1 MTLVIRVNV
10 ISFLVKINIAKFP
23 SNYQSEL
30 EMKAIQKL
38 ILPLLIL
45 VVIAIVY
52 VVYFS
57 PDEGL
62 GSFADFDTNNSAVKD
77 IKVQVLPDRGINS
90 NPGGGANFYTVD
102 KSGTVVLVQADHV
115 PSGIESARTVVLRGH
130 LNKEN
135 FHAHD
140 VLLD

>member
-1 MTLVIRVNV
+1 
-10 ISFLVKINIAKFP
+10 
-23 SNYQSEL
+23 
-30 EMKAIQKL
+30 MKSVQKL
-38 ILPLLIL
+38 ILPIL
-45 VVIAIVY
+45 VIVIVALVY
-52 VVYFS
+52 VIYFS
-57 PDEGL
+57 PQEGL

-77 IKVQVLPDRGINS
+77 IKVKVLTDRGINS

-102 KSGTVVLVQADHV
+102 RSGTVVLVSADHI
-115 PSGIESARTVVLRGH
+115 PEGIESAKTVVLRGH

>member
-1 MTLVIRVNV
+1 
-10 ISFLVKINIAKFP
+10 
-23 SNYQSEL
+23 
-30 EMKAIQKL
+30 MKAVQKL
-38 ILPLLIL
+38 ILPIL
-45 VVIAIVY
+45 VIVIIALVY

-62 GSFADFDTNNSAVKD
+62 GLFADFDTNNSAVKD
-77 IKVQVLPDRGINS
+77 IKVQVLTDRGINS

-102 KSGTVVLVQADHV
+102 KAGTIVLVNADHIPV
-115 PSGIESARTVVLRGH
+115 GIESAKTVVLRGH
-130 LNKEN
+130 LNKES

>member
-1 MTLVIRVNV
+1 
-10 ISFLVKINIAKFP
+10 
-23 SNYQSEL
+23 
-30 EMKAIQKL
+30 MKTVQKL
-38 ILPLLIL
+38 ILPIL
-45 VVIAIVY
+45 VIVIVALVY

-77 IKVQVLPDRGINS
+77 IKVQVLADRGINS
-90 NPGGGANFYTVD
+90 TPGGGANFYTID
-102 KSGTVVLVQADHV
+102 KAGTVVLVNADHI
-115 PSGIESARTVVLRGH
+115 PAGIESAKTVVLRGH
-130 LNKEN
+130 LNKES

>member
-1 MTLVIRVNV
+1 
-10 ISFLVKINIAKFP
+10 
-23 SNYQSEL
+23 
-30 EMKAIQKL
+30 MKTIQKF
-38 ILPLLIL
+38 ILPLLVLI
-45 VVIAIVY
+45 VIALVY

-57 PDEGL
+57 PDAGL

-77 IKVQVLPDRGINS
+77 IKVQVLSDRGINS

-102 KSGTVVLVQADHV
+102 KTGTVVLVQADHI
-115 PSGIESARTVVLRGH
+115 PSGIESAETVVLRGH